1 MGYKNI
7 LALTLSSSLL
17 VGGCTGMDNLTNK
30 ENVEGKE
37 PSTENKKNAYEI
49 ENFVR
54 IQNYKGE
61 GYKLRDS
68 RPETGQ
74 LAEENREEI
83 EKAVQQFFLNN
94 YKTEVIVHNI
104 VGAVDGATVFVESVG
119 EPHFY
124 TYAIISIDVDSG
136 TVETDEVWSE
146 EGQVENAIQ
155 GALYAM
161 IYEHEFATLDKYL
174 ESILQNYPV
183 VGIPVEAVEKVGGSG
198 FSSSVYRTSKLGNEF
213 QGIYDMYLENPE
225 ISKEELKKNLSKAD
239 FKPNQMLILIE
250 LYMKESDMEP
260 DQAVFEKIVSDIK
273 EMKGIPK
280 GSYTIILNDNLIDKR
295 RGIGTKDN
303 TLESMNPNE
312 IIKE

>member
-1 MGYKNI
+1 
-7 LALTLSSSLL
+7 
-17 VGGCTGMDNLTNK
+17 MDNLTNNEK
-30 ENVEGKE
+30 IEVKK
-37 PSTENKKNAYEI
+37 PSTENKRNAYEI

-54 IQNYKGE
+54 VQDYTGE

-68 RPETGQ
+68 RPETGK
-74 LAEENREEI
+74 LAEEHRGEI
-83 EKAVQQFFLNN
+83 EEAVQKYFLST

-104 VGAVDGATVFVESVG
+104 IGAVDGATIFVESVG

-124 TYAIISIDVDSG
+124 TYAIIPIDVDSE

-161 IYEHEFATLDKYL
+161 IYEQEFATLDEYL
-174 ESILQNYPV
+174 ESILQKYPV
-183 VGIPVEAVEKVGGSG
+183 VGVPIEAIEKVGGSG

-225 ISKEELKKNLSKAD
+225 ISKEEIKKNLSKAD
-239 FKPNQMLILIE
+239 FKPDQMLILIE
-250 LYMKESDMEP
+250 LFMKESDTEP
-260 DQAVFEKIVSDIK
+260 DQAVFDKIVSDIN
-273 EMKGIPK
+273 ELEGIPR
-280 GSYTIILNDNLIDKR
+280 GAYTIILNDNLIDKR

-312 IIKE
+312 ILKE

>member
-1 MGYKNI
+1 MALI
-7 LALTLSSSLL
+7 LTLSFFT
-17 VGGCTGMDNLTNK
+17 GGCLGVDSVTNK
-30 ENVEGKE
+30 ENAEDNN
-37 PSTENKKNAYEI
+37 PSTENKENAYEI

-54 IQNYKGE
+54 IQDYKGE

-68 RPETGQ
+68 RPETGK
-74 LAEENREEI
+74 LAEAHRGEI
-83 EKAVQQFFLNN
+83 EEAVQQFFLSN

-124 TYAIISIDVDSG
+124 TYAIIPIDVDSE
-136 TVETDEVWSE
+136 TVETDEVRSE

-161 IYEHEFATLDKYL
+161 IYEDEFATLDKYL
-174 ESILQNYPV
+174 ESILQNHPV
-183 VGIPVEAVEKVGGSG
+183 VGMPVEAVEKVGGTG
-198 FSSSVYRTSKLGNEF
+198 FSSSVYRTSKLGDAF

-225 ISKEELKKNLSKAD
+225 ISKEELQKSLSKAD
-239 FKPNQMLILIE
+239 FKPEQMLILIE
-250 LYMKESDMEP
+250 LYMKESDAEP
-260 DQAVFEKIVSDIK
+260 NQAVLDKIVSDIK
-273 EMKGIPK
+273 EMEGIPR
-280 GSYTIILNDNLIDKR
+280 GAYTIILNDNLIDKR
-295 RGIGTKDN
+295 RGIGTKEN